1 MMMICPA
8 CNSEFLSYSEHCEH
22 CGAPAYLAT
31 ASQMADI
38 THCTYCGARDE
49 RGSNVCLT
57 CGLKKAFKTSESL
70 IGTCRNCG
78 IAWRNTWLYCQICG
92 VARENGLV
100 DTTMPL
106 TISAQPH
113 YNSVPASVRHGAY
126 ATTAFR
132 HNPPPEPYE
141 PMHSVEDNLFPTADF
156 EAITELERHTMLSE
170 TEVVARMY
178 VNNGNESASPSQ
190 NELEQFF
197 STSEIVTQQPT
208 EMLST
213 TDEPVTTEAGAE
225 NRPTRPEAA
234 PLPSPSST
242 EISASAPPTEPSLE
256 ALTTVAQTKPANPTA
271 PVQTVRVIDKPY
283 TASPPISK
291 GLVRTIIVL
300 IGLILLFSA
309 LIVSGFRIRDLFE
322 RTEQPKALRP
332 QPSASPLPTAAQPIP
347 APPTGMVYIPG
358 GVFRMGSEEA
368 DTYESPVHEVTVAP
382 FFMDRTEVSNEQYAE
397 FLKVTHHAAPS
408 DWKDNQY
415 PSGTGQMPIVNV
427 SWQDA
432 NDYAAW
438 AGKRLPTEPEWEFAA
453 RTTDA
458 RRYPWGMKWDAAKA
472 NTNETGLNRPVEVNY
487 YADAANPF
495 GLLNMAGNVWE
506 WTASEVQSYKDASI
520 LLAPGRIIRGGAFYT
535 PKERATTSYRGFAQ
549 PDKQATG
556 IGFRCVKDV
565 N

>member
-1 MMMICPA
+1 MICPA

-31 ASQMADI
+31 AAQMADV

-49 RGSNVCLT
+49 HGSNICLT
-57 CGLKKAFKTSESL
+57 CGLKKAFKASEKL

-106 TISAQPH
+106 TISAQPQ
-113 YNSVPASVRHGAY
+113 NGSVAASLRRGAY
-126 ATTAFR
+126 AAATSR
-132 HNPPPEPYE
+132 HTSPPEPYDLA
-141 PMHSVEDNLFPTADF
+141 PSVEDSFLPAPDF
-156 EAITELERHTMLSE
+156 EALTELERHTMLSE

-178 VNNGNESASPSQ
+178 VNNGDESASPGQS
-190 NELEQFF
+190 ELEQFF
-197 STSEIVTQQPT
+197 RTSEIVTQQPAET
-208 EMLST
+208 MST
-213 TDEPVTTEAGAE
+213 TDKPVTTKAGKD
-225 NRPTRPEAA
+225 NLPTRHEAA
-234 PLPSPSST
+234 TIPSPSST
-242 EISASAPPTEPSLE
+242 EIGASASPAELSLE
-256 ALTTVAQTKPANPTA
+256 APTTVVPTMPANPTA
-271 PVQTVRVIDKPY
+271 PVQTVRFLDKP
-283 TASPPISK
+283 AAPPLNK
-291 GLVRTIIVL
+291 GLVQIIVIL

-309 LIVSGFRIRDLFE
+309 LIVSGFRLRDLFE
-322 RTEQPKALRP
+322 PAPQPTVPHP
-332 QPSASPLPTAAQPIP
+332 QPSASALPPSAQPIP
-347 APPTGMVYIPG
+347 APPPGMVYIPG
-358 GVFRMGSEEA
+358 GAFRMGSEEA

-382 FFMDRTEVSNEQYAE
+382 FFMDRTEVSNEQYVA
-397 FLKVTHHAAPS
+397 FLKATNHAAPS

-415 PSGTGQMPIVNV
+415 PSDTGQMPVVNV

-438 AGKRLPTEPEWEFAA
+438 AGKRLPTEAEWEFAA

-458 RRYPWGMKWDAAKA
+458 RRYPWGTKWETAKA
-472 NTNETGLNRPVEVNY
+472 NTNETGLNRPVEVNA

-506 WTASEVQSYKDASI
+506 WTASEVQSYKDASV

-535 PKERATTSYRGFAQ
+535 PKERATTTYRGFAP
-549 PDKQATG
+549 PDKQAPG
-556 IGFRCVKDV
+556 IGFRCVKEV
-565 N
+565 K